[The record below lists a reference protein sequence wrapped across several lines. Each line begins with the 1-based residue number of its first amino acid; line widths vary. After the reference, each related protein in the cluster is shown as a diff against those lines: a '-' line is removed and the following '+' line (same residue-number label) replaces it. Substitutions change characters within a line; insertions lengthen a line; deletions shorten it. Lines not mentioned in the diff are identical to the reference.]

1 MPERL
6 IVADYIFKSPHGG
19 KILTE
24 NSRWILQ
31 AYIDELLAR
40 IKELEDNE
48 KR

>member
-6 IVADYIFKSPHGG
+6 IVADYIFKHPTGG

-24 NSRWILQ
+24 NSRWCIQ

-40 IKELEDNE
+40 IKELEDE